1 MGKET
6 NSFDY
11 RTFASYLLPKD
22 ILKFFE
28 VTDIEEE
35 HTGQLDQTGTE
46 IVILRISLDE
56 LDNREQLGLDLRP
69 NGFTE
74 GCDVTDFPIR
84 DHKVVLRIRRRR
96 WLDADGHNAV
106 FNNYELTAAGTSY
119 SKEFADVLKDGALR
133 STTGTLICSLIRT
146 RQLMMTMT
154 QPSAAP

>member
-1 MGKET
+1 MGKGT

-46 IVILRISLDE
+46 IVI
-56 LDNREQLGLDLRP
+56 EQLGLDLRP

-119 SKEFADVLKDGALR
+119 SKEFADVLKKIYGHLPYN
-133 STTGTLICSLIRT
+133 SVFLSKVL
-146 RQLMMTMT
+146 
-154 QPSAAP
+154 